1 MKNYKVE
8 FLPGTL
14 QDLEDIFDYILL
26 EESKEMAEEILDS
39 IMTSLERLE
48 TFPNSGAFLPDKK
61 LRNLEIRMVVSSPYL
76 AFYRVLEDKV
86 LIYHIVHGARNYK
99 DLFKKYM

>member
-8 FLPGTL
+8 FLPAAL

-26 EESKEMAEEILDS
+26 EESKEMAEEVLDR
-39 IMTSLERLE
+39 IMSSLERLE
-48 TFPNSGAFLPDKK
+48 TFPNSGSFVPDKK
-61 LRNLEIRMVVSSPYL
+61 LRSLEIRMVVTSPYL
-76 AFYRVLEDKV
+76 AFYRILEDKV

-99 DLFKKYM
+99 DLFNRYM